1 VRALRNRTWQGH
13 EKYYRTKLLSL
24 DTLGKNMQN
33 SENNTDRLFRDRL
46 LNHEVVPNPGVWNNI
61 VNSMEA
67 KNRKKRMIWMLG
79 FASAASL
86 VFAFLAGWYLAVKLP
101 SEKNF
106 QADAIH
112 IKSEVPSRLLN
123 AQTSTQSNSLQ
134 AESGSFHSE
143 LPSVEDNNNNQN
155 RKLIQY
161 ASAIHPDLI
170 AVSVAETSQRESLF
184 VKFLSP
190 LRVLLPSG
198 RKSDTE
204 LITMNNAE
212 YFSEAD
218 RAIIAQNMN
227 SNKKTS
233 KDEKHAVWAVG
244 VQASP
249 VYRFD
254 VSGNTSKPE
263 SDPLLSVGSS
273 NGSSSYVTNVTGGI
287 KVEIITGK
295 RMSVQSGV
303 NYGEISQNSGEV
315 GVSFAGHNWITDRF
329 GIATDKEYAANPN
342 NINSLSNNM
351 ILKTQMGLAN
361 IEMPQGVALA
371 TVNDSKNFAPEVA
384 RNFNLEQQAGYLEI
398 PFVVRYKI
406 IDKRFDLLVL
416 GGINTNFLMSNNA
429 SLVDNNE
436 VIGNGKTEG
445 LNQLTFSSSVGM
457 GVNYAIFNRFN
468 LSLEPT
474 MKIQLNSMNQQSGF
488 DSRPYSIGIFTGIS
502 YQF

>member
-1 VRALRNRTWQGH
+1 
-13 EKYYRTKLLSL
+13 
-24 DTLGKNMQN
+24 MQN
-33 SENNTDRLFRDRL
+33 SDNNTDKLFRDKL
-46 LNHEVVPNPGVWNNI
+46 LGHEVVPPPGVWNNI

-67 KNRKKRMIWMLG
+67 KNRKKRVFWLLS

-86 VFAFLAGWYLAVKLP
+86 LIAFLAGWYLAVKLP
-101 SEKNF
+101 DEKNL
-106 QADAIH
+106 QANFVPV
-112 IKSEVPSRLLN
+112 KSEVPYQPLN
-123 AQTSTQSNSLQ
+123 SQTSTQSNTLQ
-134 AESGSFHSE
+134 AESGLLQSE
-143 LPSVEDNNNNQN
+143 SPSVHDKIQIQN
-155 RKLIQY
+155 SKSVQY
-161 ASAIHPDLI
+161 SHEVQTDLN
-170 AVSVAETSQRESLF
+170 AFSDAETSQRESLF

-190 LRVLLPSG
+190 LRAFIPSG
-198 RKSDTE
+198 RKNDHD
-204 LITMNNAE
+204 LIAMNNQE

-218 RAIIAQNMN
+218 RALIAKNMN

-249 VYRFD
+249 VYRFNGAG
-254 VSGNTSKPE
+254 SANIQE
-263 SDPLLSVGSS
+263 SDPLFNMGSS
-273 NGSSSYVTNVTGGI
+273 EGSSSYVANVTGGV
-287 KVEIITGK
+287 KVEINTGK
-295 RMSVQSGV
+295 RLSVQSGV

-351 ILKTQMGLAN
+351 ILKTQIGLAN

-384 RNFNLEQQAGYLEI
+384 RNYNLEQRAGYLEI

-429 SLVDNNE
+429 SLVDKNE

-445 LNQLTFSSSVGM
+445 LNPLTFSSSVGM
-457 GVNYAIFNRFN
+457 GVNYSISNRFN

-488 DSRPYSIGIFTGIS
+488 DSRPYSLGIFTGIS